1 MTPSHDLPQGEPTT
15 ATRCFD
21 EAAAAQME
29 RFIEDFGHMYRERN
43 DALREVTRAHHEAL
57 LHLSMAAEFRDDDTS
72 VHIVRIGFLA
82 EALALLLGSSPS
94 FASMLRRAAPMH
106 DIGKIG
112 TPDNVLKKAGPLN
125 DEEREVMKRHPFMG
139 AQILGSSR
147 VPVFRLAAE
156 AALTH
161 HERFDGTGYPR
172 GLAGHD
178 IPLSGRITAIVDFY
192 DALTMDR
199 VYRPA
204 FSPQKALAMLLEQ
217 RGTAFDP
224 MIVDTFVQHI
234 DQLDALRCRITRQR
248 PSFADLIDTPESPS
262 S

>member
-1 MTPSHDLPQGEPTT
+1 MTGAAQPAHAPPEG
-15 ATRCFD
+15 AARCFD
-21 EAAAAQME
+21 EAASAQME

-43 DALREVTRAHHEAL
+43 EALREVTRAHHETL
-57 LHLSMAAEFRDDDTS
+57 LHLCTAAEFRDDDTS

-82 EALALLLGSSPS
+82 EALALLLGSTPG
-94 FASMLRRAAPMH
+94 FARMLRRAAPMH

-112 TPDNVLKKAGPLN
+112 TPDHVLKKPGPLTE
-125 DEEREVMKRHPFMG
+125 EEREVMKRHPAMG

-147 VPVFRLAAE
+147 VPVFQLAAE

-172 GLAGHD
+172 KLAGQD
-178 IPLSGRITAIVDFY
+178 IPLSGRITAVVDFY

-204 FSPQKALAMLLEQ
+204 FHPQQALTMLIEQ

-224 MIVDTFVQHI
+224 LIVDTFVQHF
-234 DQLDALRCRITRQR
+234 DELDALRRKVTEQR
-248 PSFADLIDTPESPS
+248 PSFGDLIDAP
-262 S
+262 